1 MVCTISNG
9 ILSSASKK
17 WTLCR
22 YAVCKLFVAPDDL
35 EEMARTADR
44 RGLRATNGIRL
55 LEGSRFF
62 QMHRRRKCMGR
73 RRCAKE
79 GAFTRLASELESGY
93 LGQDCRLGLGVF
105 GLLGCWVVGRS
116 KREECIE
123 KVSKSDESMRKLTMK
138 EFNHSEIAVW
148 SVFWG
153 LFHHVIDGLI
163 LTRHTYVVSNL
174 RRAKAKPCRWIWTVA
189 MWPTSCE
196 SMEHRCRLPWYGKSF
211 EKSGEMGS
219 LSNFLGFLIC

>member
-1 MVCTISNG
+1 MIVCTISNG

-55 LEGSRFF
+55 LEGSRFC

-105 GLLGCWVVGRS
+105 GLLGCWQVHKGRS
-116 KREECIE
+116 HWTSIKKWWVDE
-123 KVSKSDESMRKLTMK
+123 KKTDHEGIQSFRNCSDLC
-138 EFNHSEIAVW
+138 FGV
-148 SVFWG
+148 
-153 LFHHVIDGLI
+153 LFIPSLMDLSWQI
-163 LTRHTYVVSNL
+163 RTYVVSNL

-196 SMEHRCRLPWYGKSF
+196 SMEHRFRLPWCGKSF

-219 LSNFLGFLIC
+219 LSIVCWGF